1 MAMIDNDLLAEDGQV
16 GGDLKFIGTVNTLPR
31 LPGNDAAAPA
41 ANLICRFSICVSL
54 QQMHAEDPESAD
66 TNIYCIEMV
75 SYRAC
80 QHNTLILS
88 AVSQQC

>member
-16 GGDLKFIGTVNTLPR
+16 GGDLKFIGTVNILPR
-31 LPGNDAAAPA
+31 PAWSPGNAA

-75 SYRAC
+75 SSLAC
-80 QHNTLILS
+80 QRNTLILS
-88 AVSQQC
+88 ATSQQC